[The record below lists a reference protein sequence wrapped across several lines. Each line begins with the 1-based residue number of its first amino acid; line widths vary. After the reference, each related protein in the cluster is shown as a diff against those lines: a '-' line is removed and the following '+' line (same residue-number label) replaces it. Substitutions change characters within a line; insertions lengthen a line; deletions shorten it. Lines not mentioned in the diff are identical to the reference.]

1 MKFYIMSQSLDRIK
15 YQFIIRSQINLFVKG
30 GHKMDKTTIIVVDD
44 SPFASKQIKDLV
56 EENGYEVIGY
66 AKSGEEGIKMYEE
79 LHPDIVILDI
89 IMPGIDGIETAE
101 ILEKSDPDVTIL
113 MLSSL
118 CDTGTLEEVRAIGVK
133 YLIPKPWEDDVLL
146 ATLELLKKHK
156 EENKKEDNN

>member
-1 MKFYIMSQSLDRIK
+1 MNQSLGRLRF
-15 YQFIIRSQINLFVKG
+15 QFIIQSQINLLVKG

-118 CDTGTLEEVRAIGVK
+118 CDAGTLEEVRAIGVK

-156 EENKKEDNN
+156 EERKKEDNN

>member
-1 MKFYIMSQSLDRIK
+1 
-15 YQFIIRSQINLFVKG
+15 
-30 GHKMDKTTIIVVDD
+30 MDKTTIIVVDD

-66 AKSGEEGIKMYEE
+66 AKSGEEGINMYEE

>member
-1 MKFYIMSQSLDRIK
+1 
-15 YQFIIRSQINLFVKG
+15 
-30 GHKMDKTTIIVVDD
+30 MDKTTIIVVDD

-101 ILEKSDPDVTIL
+101 IMEKSDPDVTIL

>member
-1 MKFYIMSQSLDRIK
+1 MKFYIMSQSLDRLK
-15 YQFIIRSQINLFVKG
+15 YQFIIRSRINLFVKG

>member
-1 MKFYIMSQSLDRIK
+1 
-15 YQFIIRSQINLFVKG
+15 
-30 GHKMDKTTIIVVDD
+30 MDKTTIIVVDD

-101 ILEKSDPDVTIL
+101 ILEKRDPDVTIL

>member
-1 MKFYIMSQSLDRIK
+1 
-15 YQFIIRSQINLFVKG
+15 
-30 GHKMDKTTIIVVDD
+30 MDKTTIIVVDD

-79 LHPDIVILDI
+79 LHSDIVILDI

-118 CDTGTLEEVRAIGVK
+118 CDAGTLEEVRAIGVK

>member
-1 MKFYIMSQSLDRIK
+1 
-15 YQFIIRSQINLFVKG
+15 
-30 GHKMDKTTIIVVDD
+30 MDKTTIIVVDD

-133 YLIPKPWEDDVLL
+133 YLMPKPWEDDVLL

>member
-1 MKFYIMSQSLDRIK
+1 
-15 YQFIIRSQINLFVKG
+15 
-30 GHKMDKTTIIVVDD
+30 MDKTTIIVVDD

-101 ILEKSDPDVTIL
+101 ILEKSDHDVTIL

-118 CDTGTLEEVRAIGVK
+118 CDAGTLEEVRAIGVK

-146 ATLELLKKHK
+146 ATLELLKKQK
-156 EENKKEDNN
+156 EENRKENNN